1 MVRCG
6 IFVMHFGI
14 CGMDS
19 YKDIVLPYRDS
30 HDKDDSLVE
39 NGLYIETGPWVNM
52 VIYSSTDIST
62 FM

>member
-1 MVRCG
+1 
-6 IFVMHFGI
+6 MHFGI